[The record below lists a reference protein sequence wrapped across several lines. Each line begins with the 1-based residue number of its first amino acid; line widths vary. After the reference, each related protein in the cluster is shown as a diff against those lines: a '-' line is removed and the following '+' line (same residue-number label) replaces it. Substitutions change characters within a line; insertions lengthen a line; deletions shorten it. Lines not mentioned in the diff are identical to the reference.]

1 MTVNRESNILQYF
14 ATVAACLSAFTS
26 SAMIAWTS
34 PTLQKLEKNN
44 PVADDNPFG
53 HAITADES
61 SWISSLPILAT
72 VLGCFFFGYLAKRWG
87 RRKSLLSCVIP
98 FSISWI
104 FVGLAKSITTLCI
117 GRIIGGFAI
126 GAPLSVIPMYT
137 AEISDKSI
145 RGTLSSFM
153 QVFLNIG
160 WIFSF
165 SIGPYVSYDI
175 LWMSCATLPFL
186 FFITFYLMPESP
198 YYLAS
203 QGEHEKMIQVLIK
216 FRGNIGNDLVKAEAD
231 EIKVSIDC
239 VQAAARLETSIMDL
253 FRIPSNFRAL
263 WYSCIMFT
271 FQNFSGAI
279 VVLNNAESI
288 FTATGVSNTVSPAV
302 SVIIIGVVQLVF
314 CCITPLFVDNWGRK
328 MLLILS
334 GIGETLSLAALGLYF
349 YLSENANNGDGDVS
363 GISWLPITS
372 MIFFFATFSI
382 GWGPLPWTVMSE
394 IFASD
399 IKTKAFGIIITV
411 NGLVAFLILKFFPT
425 IVVYFGMHSVFWL
438 FAIICFIGILFT
450 IFVLP
455 ETKGKSLKEI
465 QKQLGSHDV

>member
-14 ATVAACLSAFTS
+14 ATIAACLSAFAS
-26 SAMIAWTS
+26 SAMVAWTS

-44 PVADDNPFG
+44 PVAEDNPFG

-61 SWISSLPILAT
+61 SWISSLPILGT
-72 VLGCFFFGYLAKRWG
+72 VFGCFFFGYLAKRWG
-87 RRKSLLSCVIP
+87 RRKSLLFSVIP
-98 FSISWI
+98 FSVSWI
-104 FVGLAKSITTLCI
+104 FVGLAKSVTILCI
-117 GRIIGGFAI
+117 GRIIGGIAI

-165 SIGPYVSYDI
+165 SIGPFVSYNI

-198 YYLAS
+198 YYLAT
-203 QGEHEKMIQVLIK
+203 QGKHEKMIQVLIK
-216 FRGNIGNDLVKAEAD
+216 FRGNISRDFIEAEAD
-231 EIKVSIDC
+231 EIEDC
-239 VQAAARLETSIMDL
+239 VQAAAKLETSIMDL
-253 FRIPSNFRAL
+253 FRIPSNFKAL
-263 WYSCIMFT
+263 WYSCLMFV
-271 FQNFSGAI
+271 FQNSSGA
-279 VVLNNAESI
+279 VVILYNAESI
-288 FTATGVSNTVSPAV
+288 FTATGVSDTISPAV
-302 SVIIIGVVQLVF
+302 STIIIGIVQLVF

-328 MLLILS
+328 ILLILS
-334 GIGETLSLAALGLYF
+334 GIGETMSLAALGLYF
-349 YLSENANNGDGDVS
+349 YLAENADNGDGDVS

-372 MIFFFATFSI
+372 MIFFFATYSI

-399 IKTKAFGIIITV
+399 IKTKAFAIITTIH
-411 NGLVAFLILKFFPT
+411 GLVAFLILKFFPT
-425 IVVYFGMHSVFWL
+425 IVVHFGMYSVFWL
-438 FAIICFIGILFT
+438 FAIISFISILFT

-455 ETKGKSLKEI
+455 ETKGKSLQEI
-465 QKQLGSHDV
+465 QKQLASLN

>member
-1 MTVNRESNILQYF
+1 MTVNKESNILQYF
-14 ATVAACLSAFTS
+14 ATIAACLSALAS
-26 SAMIAWTS
+26 SAMMAWTS
-34 PTLQKLEKNN
+34 PTFHKLEKNN

-145 RGTLSSFM
+145 R
-153 QVFLNIG
+153 
-160 WIFSF
+160 
-165 SIGPYVSYDI
+165 
-175 LWMSCATLPFL
+175 AT
-186 FFITFYLMPESP
+186 
-198 YYLAS
+198 
-203 QGEHEKMIQVLIK
+203 QGKHEKMIQVLIK
-216 FRGNIGNDLVKAEAD
+216 FRGNIGRNFIEAEAD
-231 EIKVSIDC
+231 EIEDC
-239 VQAAARLETSIMDL
+239 VQAAAKLETSIMDI
-253 FRIPSNFRAL
+253 FRIPSNLKAL
-263 WYSCIMFT
+263 WYSCIVFT
-271 FQNFSGAI
+271 FKNFSGAV

-288 FTATGVSNTVSPAV
+288 FTATGVSDSVSPAV

-328 MLLILS
+328 ILLILS

-372 MIFFFATFSI
+372 MIFFFATYSI
-382 GWGPLPWTVMSE
+382 GWGPLPWIVMSE
-394 IFASD
+394 MFASD

-425 IVVYFGMHSVFWL
+425 IVVHYGMHSVFWL
-438 FAIICFIGILFT
+438 FSIICFIGILFT